1 MPLSVL
7 PWRSLKTRIT
17 LTTLSIFIAS
27 LWALSFYASRMLQ
40 QDVQRQ
46 LGEQQFSTASLIA
59 EQINDAMEDRL
70 RSLENVARKVTP
82 ALLHSEAV
90 LQAFLED
97 RPSFDVL
104 FNGGFMVVNLQGT
117 AIADV
122 PLATGRV
129 GANYMDRDSI
139 AMALKEGK
147 AAIGEPVMGRK
158 LQAPIF
164 HMTVPVRDAQ
174 GKVIAALSGVT
185 NLGLPNFL
193 DKISRNRYG
202 KTGGYLVVAP
212 QYRLIVT
219 ATDKTRVM
227 ETMPA
232 SGVNALVDRRIQGGE
247 GSAVFVNPK
256 GVEFLSSNKGIPVAG
271 WYVSAVLPTAEAFAP
286 IDEMKQRMM
295 LATLFLTLLA
305 GGLTWWILRRQFSP
319 LQEAATTLADL
330 AATDHPPRSLPVAR
344 RDEIGQVIGGF
355 NRLLE
360 ALRHREQQLHLS
372 ETRLTS
378 LLDETKIH
386 LWAFDG
392 ERYTF
397 INKQWFDFTGQDP
410 AIGLTIELWTAVV
423 HPDDLPVA
431 TEVWL
436 ANWATKTEHDNFFR
450 LRRHDGVYR
459 DFYCHTVPVMDSEGV
474 FQAFQGFNL
483 DITERKRMEQSL
495 QESENHF
502 RAMFEEAPLPY
513 QSLNIEGT
521 ILDVNK
527 EWLKQLGYERHE
539 VLGRFIGDF
548 ITAEAIQT
556 LSCEFPKFKASGRVA
571 GPVFEFNC
579 KDGSLKI
586 LEVNGR
592 ISCDSEGNFLRTH
605 CIMSDVTLREQMTKA
620 LKQHHEYLEELVSSR
635 TRELAQAKDA
645 AEAAN
650 LAKSTFLANMS
661 HEIRT
666 PLNGII
672 GMTHILRR
680 GGVTPAQAD
689 RLAIIE
695 TSSDHLLHTINDIL
709 DLSKI
714 EAGKIILD
722 EAPVDINALLANVKS
737 ILLARALAKGL
748 VLQVETETRWPELH
762 GDPTRLQ
769 QALINY
775 VSNAIK
781 FAENG
786 SITLRTLQQQ
796 DSRDSVLIRFE
807 VQDAGIGIAPEAL
820 PRLFTAFSQAD
831 GSTTRKYGGTGLGLA
846 ITRRLAQLM
855 GGEAGADSTPGVGS
869 TFWFTA
875 RLQKMDDQGT
885 TVRPQFSEAEH
896 ALKDRHAGRRIL
908 IVDDESVNLE
918 VAKFMLEDIG
928 LAVDTAQ
935 DGLEAVRQARATD
948 YAAILMDMQM
958 PNLDGLEA
966 TRQIRE
972 LSDRQ
977 RTPIQAMTANAFVE
991 DRVRC
996 QVAGMNDFIV
1006 KPFVPEMLYAILLKW
1021 MEQPS
1026 DRLRI
1031 DPSLSVGI
1039 PAIDQEHQELVCQLD
1054 RLMSNA
1060 DVYPGT
1066 QHFSDV
1072 LNQLGELLKS
1082 HMRNEEELIKFLGM
1096 PETDIDGQIQAH
1108 KLILD
1113 QYSRLN
1119 LDLMQGKRTDRP
1131 KLVRMIKAWVIDHI
1145 VHHDLKIRAY
1155 APVFDRQDSERTF

>member
-7 PWRSLKTRIT
+7 PWHSLKTRIT

-27 LWALSFYASRMLQ
+27 LWALSFYTSRMLQ
-40 QDVQRQ
+40 HDMQRQ

-59 EQINDAMEDRL
+59 DQINDAMADRL

-82 ALLHSEAV
+82 TLLDSEAA

-104 FNGGFMVVNLQGT
+104 FNGGFIVLNRQGT

-129 GANYMDRDSI
+129 GVNFMDRDSI
-139 AMALKEGK
+139 ATALKEGK
-147 AAIGEPVMGRK
+147 AAIGKPVMGRK
-158 LQAPIF
+158 PQAPIF

-174 GKVIAALSGVT
+174 GNVIAALSGVT
-185 NLGLPNFL
+185 NLGQPNFL
-193 DKISRNRYG
+193 DKISKNHYG
-202 KTGGYLVVAP
+202 KTGGYLIVAP

-219 ATDKTRVM
+219 ATDKTQVM
-227 ETMPA
+227 ETLPPL
-232 SGVNALVDRRIQGGE
+232 GINAVVDRRIQGYE
-247 GSAVFVNPK
+247 SSEVLVTPK
-256 GVEFLSSNKGIPVAG
+256 GVEYLSSNKGIPMAG

-286 IDEMKQRMM
+286 IHEMKRRMW

-319 LQEAATTLADL
+319 LQETAKTLADL
-330 AATDHPPRSLPVAR
+330 ADTDHPPGPLPVAR
-344 RDEIGQVIGGF
+344 QDEIGQVIGGF
-355 NRLLE
+355 NHLLE
-360 ALRHREQQLHLS
+360 ALKHREQQLHLS

-410 AIGLTIELWTAVV
+410 AIGLTIEPWTSAV
-423 HPDDLPVA
+423 HPDDLPGA
-431 TEVWL
+431 TEIWL
-436 ANWATKTEHDNFFR
+436 TNWATRTEHENYFR

-459 DFYCHTVPVMDSEGV
+459 DFYCHTLPVMDSEGV

-483 DITERKRMEQSL
+483 DITERKCMEQSL

-513 QSLNIEGT
+513 QSLDIKGNV
-521 ILDVNK
+521 LDVNI
-527 EWLKQLGYERHE
+527 EWLKQLGYERQE
-539 VLGRFIGDF
+539 VMGRFIGDF
-548 ITAEAIQT
+548 MTAEAIET
-556 LSCEFPKFKASGRVA
+556 LSSEFPKFRASGHVA
-571 GPVFEFNC
+571 GPVFEFKC

-586 LEVNGR
+586 MEVNGR
-592 ISCDSEGNFLRTH
+592 ISRDSEGTFLRTH
-605 CIMSDVTLREQMTKA
+605 CIMSDVTLREQMAKA
-620 LKQHHEYLEELVSSR
+620 LKQHHEHLEELVSTR
-635 TRELAQAKDA
+635 TAELAQAKDA

-680 GGVTPAQAD
+680 GGVTAVQAE
-689 RLAIIE
+689 RLAKIE
-695 TSSDHLLHTINDIL
+695 TSSEHLLNTINDIL

-714 EAGKIILD
+714 EAGKIVL
-722 EAPVDINALLANVKS
+722 EEGPVDINNLLTNVK
-737 ILLARALAKGL
+737 LMLMARVQAKDL
-748 VLQVETETRWPELH
+748 QLQVITDATLSDLQ
-762 GDPTRLQ
+762 GDATRLQ

-781 FAENG
+781 FTENG
-786 SITLRTLQQQ
+786 SITLRTLKQQ

-807 VQDAGIGIAPEAL
+807 VQDTGIGIAPEIL

-831 GSTTRKYGGTGLGLA
+831 SSTTRKYAGTGLGLA
-846 ITRRLAQLM
+846 ITQRLAQLM
-855 GGEAGADSTPGVGS
+855 GGEAGANSTPGVGS

-896 ALKDRHAGRRIL
+896 ALKDRHAGQRIL
-908 IVDDESVNLE
+908 VVDDESVNLE

-928 LAVDTAQ
+928 LTVDTAQ

-948 YAAILMDMQM
+948 YAVILMDKRI
-958 PNLDGLEA
+958 PE
-966 TRQIRE
+966 IRKSWESGKDWQTHRKE
-972 LSDRQ
+972 LQ
-977 RTPIQAMTANAFVE
+977 
-991 DRVRC
+991 
-996 QVAGMNDFIV
+996 G
-1006 KPFVPEMLYAILLKW
+1006 
-1021 MEQPS
+1021 
-1026 DRLRI
+1026 
-1031 DPSLSVGI
+1031 
-1039 PAIDQEHQELVCQLD
+1039 EH
-1054 RLMSNA
+1054 
-1060 DVYPGT
+1060 G
-1066 QHFSDV
+1066 H
-1072 LNQLGELLKS
+1072 
-1082 HMRNEEELIKFLGM
+1082 
-1096 PETDIDGQIQAH
+1096 
-1108 KLILD
+1108 
-1113 QYSRLN
+1113 
-1119 LDLMQGKRTDRP
+1119 
-1131 KLVRMIKAWVIDHI
+1131 
-1145 VHHDLKIRAY
+1145 
-1155 APVFDRQDSERTF
+1155 